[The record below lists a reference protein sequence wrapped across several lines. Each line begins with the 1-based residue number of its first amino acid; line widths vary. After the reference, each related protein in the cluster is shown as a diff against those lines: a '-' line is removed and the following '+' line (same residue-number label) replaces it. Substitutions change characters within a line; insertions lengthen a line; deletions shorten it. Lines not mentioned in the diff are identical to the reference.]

1 MSETL
6 VKRQEECEEVATVCR
21 NHFIEGAKNGGLLSL
36 AKKDLV
42 RGCSMTV
49 AFNFLKRVILLF
61 LSPENKLFSVTK
73 EQQASFPKHEEA
85 F

>member
-1 MSETL
+1 M
-6 VKRQEECEEVATVCR
+6 VKRQEECDEVAKVCR
-21 NHFIEGAKNGGLLSL
+21 NHIIEGTKNGGLLSL

-49 AFNFLKRVILLF
+49 AFNFLTRVILLF
-61 LSPENKLFSVTK
+61 LSPENKLFLVTE